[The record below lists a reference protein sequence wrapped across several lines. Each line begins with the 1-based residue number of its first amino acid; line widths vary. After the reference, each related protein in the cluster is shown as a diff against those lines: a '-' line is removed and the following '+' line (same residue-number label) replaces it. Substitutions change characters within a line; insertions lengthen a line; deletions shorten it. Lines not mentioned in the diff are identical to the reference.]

1 MLFLFITISVIILII
16 SGYLN
21 GKRRQVANLSHKAI
35 LTTHQH
41 ALRVHITLFVVSII
55 ALIIGYILPHVT
67 EMSVTVEYEN
77 WFRKGVY
84 EKTTTAGYWSMF
96 LKAVGYIIGTV
107 TLIGIFDRGF
117 AILKY
122 KNMSNAEYQ
131 EKQQKAIIEI
141 EEERIATE
149 KREKRGAIISILK
162 IFFG

>member
-1 MLFLFITISVIILII
+1 
-16 SGYLN
+16 
-21 GKRRQVANLSHKAI
+21 
-35 LTTHQH
+35 
-41 ALRVHITLFVVSII
+41 
-55 ALIIGYILPHVT
+55 
-67 EMSVTVEYEN
+67 MSVTVEYEN

-141 EEERIATE
+141 EEEKIATE